1 MRRLLLSCALAL
13 LPGLAGAEA
22 LDVLIEERAR
32 AEFGPTLPDGG
43 EFQITAKAGG
53 LEEAVM
59 LSAFWMDKATGQF
72 VANAVTEG
80 GDLHRITGL
89 ALLTV
94 PVPVP
99 VRRLLPEEIIT
110 EADLRVLRL
119 PHGRVGS
126 FAVTRPED
134 LVGMQVR
141 SLLAQGRPVM
151 AQAVQPPRI
160 IDRGDKV
167 AIRYSDGLLELTAP
181 GRALTDAHR
190 GQEVKIVNLVSNTPV
205 VGIATAEGLVEVSR

>member
-1 MRRLLLSCALAL
+1 MRRLLLSLALAL
-13 LPGLAGAEA
+13 MPGLAGAEA

-32 AEFGPTLPDGG
+32 AEFGPTLPEGG

-59 LSAFWMDKATGQF
+59 LSAFWMDRATGQF
-72 VANAVTEG
+72 VANVVTEG
-80 GDLHRITGL
+80 GELHRITGL

-126 FAVTRPED
+126 FAVTRAED
-134 LVGMQVR
+134 LVGMQAR

-167 AIRYSDGLLELTAP
+167 AIRYTDGPLELTAP

-190 GQEVKIVNLVSNTPV
+190 GQEVKTVNLVSNTPV

>member
-1 MRRLLLSCALAL
+1 MRQLLLSFVLAL

-43 EFQITAKAGG
+43 EFQITKKAGG

-72 VANAVTEG
+72 VANLVTEG

-110 EADLRVLRL
+110 EADLSVLRL

-126 FAVTRPED
+126 FAVTRLED

-160 IDRGDKV
+160 IGRGDKV
-167 AIRYSDGLLELTAP
+167 AIRYTDGLLELTAP

>member
-1 MRRLLLSCALAL
+1 MKRLLFSFALAL

-22 LDVLIEERAR
+22 LDVLIEEKAR
-32 AEFGPTLPDGG
+32 AEFGPALPEAG
-43 EFQITAKAGG
+43 EFQITHKPGG

-72 VANAVTEG
+72 IANVVTEA
-80 GDLHRITGL
+80 GDVRRITGL

-119 PHGRVGS
+119 PYGRVGS
-126 FAVTRPED
+126 FAVTRLDD
-134 LVGMQVR
+134 LLGMQVR

-167 AIRYSDGLLELTAP
+167 AIRYRDGLLELTAP
-181 GRALTDAHR
+181 GRALADAHR
-190 GQEVKIVNLVSNTPV
+190 GQEVKIVNLVSNASV
-205 VGIATAEGLVEVSR
+205 VGIATAEGLVEVIR

>member
-1 MRRLLLSCALAL
+1 MRRLLFSIALVL
-13 LPGLAGAEA
+13 FPGLAGAEA
-22 LDVLIEERAR
+22 LEVLIEEKAR
-32 AEFGPTLPDGG
+32 AEFGPTLPESG
-43 EFQITAKAGG
+43 EFEITAKAGG

-59 LSAFWMDKATGQF
+59 LSAFWMDKASGQF

-80 GDLHRITGL
+80 GDLRRITGL

-99 VRRLLPEEIIT
+99 VRRMLPDEIIT

-126 FAVTRPED
+126 FAVIRSEE

-151 AQAVQPPRI
+151 AQAVQAPRI

-181 GRALTDAHR
+181 GRALADAHR

-205 VGIATAEGLVEVSR
+205 VGIATAEGLVEVTR

>member
-1 MRRLLLSCALAL
+1 MRRLLLPLALAL

-22 LDVLIEERAR
+22 LDVLIEEKAR
-32 AEFGPTLPDGG
+32 AEFGAALPDTGDF
-43 EFQITAKAGG
+43 EITVQPRE

-72 VANAVTEG
+72 VANAVTG
-80 GDLHRITGL
+80 AGDMRRVSGL

-99 VRRLLPEEIIT
+99 VRRILPEEFIT
-110 EADLRVLRL
+110 EADLKVLRL
-119 PHGRVGS
+119 PHGRVGG
-126 FAVTRPED
+126 FAVTRAED

-141 SLLAQGRPVM
+141 SLLLQGRPVM

-167 AIRYSDGLLELTAP
+167 VLRYTDGLLQLTAP
-181 GRALTDAHR
+181 GRALADAHR
-190 GQEVKIVNLVSNTPV
+190 GQEVKIVNLVSNASL
-205 VGIATAEGLVEVSR
+205 VGIATAEGVVEVTR